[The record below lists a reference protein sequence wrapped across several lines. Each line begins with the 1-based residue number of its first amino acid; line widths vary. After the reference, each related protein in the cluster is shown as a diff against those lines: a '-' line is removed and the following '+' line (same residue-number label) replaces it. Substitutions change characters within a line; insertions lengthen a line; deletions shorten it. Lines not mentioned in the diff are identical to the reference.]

1 MTIIEQNLE
10 VERANHVKFIGED
23 HKKAFGQYFT
33 PIKIARFMASLFPK
47 SNTAHIKILDPG
59 AGIGILA
66 CSLIERIKTEQW
78 SPEYLKVD
86 AYDIDINV
94 TKSLQTNLEAAI
106 KDLSA
111 DLFVSN
117 ENFLER
123 ACQPALFAN
132 HERYSHVIM
141 NPPYSKINA
150 KSKERL
156 LLRSIGVETVNLYSG
171 FLAAAIH
178 VTEQQGHIVAII
190 PRSFCNGAYFEP
202 FRRYLFTHCAI
213 KQIHLF
219 ESRKDAFK
227 AESVLQENVIIHL
240 QKGASQEQVLVT
252 YSTRSDFSEIRS
264 QYYPFKEIVDPSGT
278 VNIISIPVPGTQIE
292 GPVLTSSLPKLGISV
307 STGPIVDFRM
317 RELLEE
323 KFIED
328 SYPLLYPTHQ
338 KKFVLDWPKDGK
350 KPNAIKDDPI
360 VTKQLFPAGNYVI
373 VKRFSSKEET
383 RRIVASIIT
392 ENSFP
397 TRFFTA
403 ENHLNIFHSNKHGI
417 NKEIAYGL
425 FVYLNTTYADEQF
438 RLFSGHTQVNATDL
452 KNFPY
457 PSSEILQVMG
467 RAAIPLKTYDQ
478 FIFDI
483 IFNKAVKTNGSY

>member
-1 MTIIEQNLE
+1 MTLMEQNLE
-10 VERANHVKFIGED
+10 VERTNHVQLIRED

-33 PIKIARFMASLFPK
+33 PIKIAQFMASLFPK

-66 CSLIERIKTEQW
+66 CSLIERIRSEQW
-78 SPEYLKVD
+78 PLKHLEVD
-86 AYDIDINV
+86 AYDIDLNV
-94 TKSLQTNLEAAI
+94 TESLQTNLERAS
-106 KDLSA
+106 KDLPA

-117 ENFLER
+117 ENFVESV
-123 ACQPALFAN
+123 CQPVLFAD
-132 HERYSHVIM
+132 HKRYTHVIM

-150 KSKERL
+150 KSKERQ
-156 LLRSIGVETVNLYSG
+156 LLRSIGVETGNLYSG

-178 VTEQQGHIVAII
+178 ITEQRGHIVAII
-190 PRSFCNGAYFEP
+190 PRSFCNGAYFLP
-202 FRRYLFTHCAI
+202 FRKYLLENCTI

-219 ESRKDAFK
+219 ESRRDAFK
-227 AESVLQENVIIHL
+227 EESVLQENVIIHL
-240 QKGASQEQVLVT
+240 QKGVSQDQVLVT

-264 QYYPFKEIVDPSGT
+264 QYYPFISIVDPSDHLN
-278 VNIISIPVPGTQIE
+278 VISIPVPGTQLE
-292 GPVLTSSLPKLGISV
+292 GPVFKSRLPQLGVSV

-323 KFIED
+323 GLIEG

-338 KKFVLDWPKDGK
+338 KNFVLDWPKTGK
-350 KPNAIKDDPI
+350 KPNAIKNDPV

-383 RRIVASIIT
+383 RRIVASIVT
-392 ENSFP
+392 EESFP
-397 TRFFTA
+397 TKFFTA

-417 NKEIAYGL
+417 RKEIAYGL

-457 PSSEILQVMG
+457 PASDVLEAMG
-467 RAAIPLKTYDQ
+467 KAAMPYETYDQ
-478 FIFDI
+478 VIFDM